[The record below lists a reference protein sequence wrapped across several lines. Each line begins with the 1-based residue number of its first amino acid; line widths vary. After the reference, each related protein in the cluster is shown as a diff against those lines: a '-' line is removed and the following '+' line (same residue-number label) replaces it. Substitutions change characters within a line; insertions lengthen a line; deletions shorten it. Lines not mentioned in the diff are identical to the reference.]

1 VRNDVTANGQAVVR
15 RRLATYAVVLRED
28 QVLLT
33 QLSQRTGWPGL
44 WTLPGGGVDHGE
56 DPRYALLREVMEET
70 GQLATLGRVLDVNAE
85 HSIGANPQGVVENY
99 QAVRLFFE
107 ATVPV
112 DAPPPRVLE
121 VDGST
126 AAAAW
131 HLVDDVVEGR
141 VPVVPVVRIGLAAL
155 DAAER
160 PARTPVA
167 RTHQR
172 LAAYAV
178 VLRGDAVL
186 LTRISSSGHHVGSWT
201 LPGGGVEHGEDPRAA
216 AVREVAEET
225 GLAVVAG
232 RLLDVH
238 AVHFTGRAP
247 DGELEDFHGVHL
259 IFQGTMIGTRSI
271 QVTEDGGTTDAADWV
286 PIASVRAG
294 SVPVL
299 DVVRAA
305 LDAADVG

>member
-1 VRNDVTANGQAVVR
+1 MRNDVTANCEPVVR
-15 RRLATYAVVLRED
+15 RRLATYAVVLRD
-28 QVLLT
+28 QQVLLA

-85 HSIGANPQGVVENY
+85 HSIGANPQGVVEDY

-121 VDGST
+121 IGGST

-131 HLVDDVVEGR
+131 HPVDDVVEGR
-141 VPVVPVVRIGLAAL
+141 VPVVSVVRIGLAAL
-155 DAAER
+155 DAAEV
-160 PARTPVA
+160 PARTPAV

-178 VLRGDAVL
+178 VLRSDAVL
-186 LTRISSSGHHVGSWT
+186 LTRISSSGHHIGSWT

-225 GLAVVAG
+225 GLEVVAG

-259 IFQGTMIGTRSI
+259 IFQGTVIGTRSI
-271 QVTEDGGTTDAADWV
+271 QVAGDGGTTDAADWV
-286 PIASVRAG
+286 PIASVRSG

-305 LDAADVG
+305 LDAADVD